1 MNKYTFPI
9 PANLNGEQLKAE
21 LGCDEVYIRE
31 DKLVIGG
38 YLTEAQALAGIAAH
52 QTTYLTEK
60 AKKDAEK
67 VAKKAAKSDAMAKVL
82 NKLGVT
88 EDEFKLIFSKE

>member
-1 MNKYTFPI
+1 MKFQEFSI

-38 YLTEAQALAGIAAH
+38 DLTQAQALAGIKAH
-52 QTTYLTEK
+52 VPVAPTPLTAEEK
-60 AKKDAEK
+60 LFAKTGLTVAEY
-67 VAKKAAKSDAMAKVL
+67 KA
-82 NKLGVT
+82 LG
-88 EDEFKLIFSKE
+88 L